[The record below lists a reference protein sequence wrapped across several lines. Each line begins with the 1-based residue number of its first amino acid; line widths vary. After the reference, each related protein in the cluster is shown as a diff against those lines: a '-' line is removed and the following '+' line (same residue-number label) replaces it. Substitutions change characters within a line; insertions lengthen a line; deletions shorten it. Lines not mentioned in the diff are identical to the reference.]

1 MLKYNRGKMWFLI
14 EFFDIDTKRKY
25 INIRVNLM
33 DRMALILK
41 AYEVADE
48 IKSSESFLK
57 LLELKKLIDEKY
69 ATEIKSFKEASATY
83 NDVMSSGGSY
93 HPDFKETVK
102 HFALMKKTL
111 FEKEEV
117 KSYTKIE
124 REIQNELDE
133 IARTL
138 AAKVSSHI
146 NTPNEFGFTKEGSCH
161 AN

>member
-1 MLKYNRGKMWFLI
+1 
-14 EFFDIDTKRKY
+14 
-25 INIRVNLM
+25 
-33 DRMALILK
+33 
-41 AYEVADE
+41 
-48 IKSSESFLK
+48 
-57 LLELKKLIDEKY
+57 
-69 ATEIKSFKEASATY
+69 EIKSFKEASATY

-93 HPDFKETVK
+93 HPNFKETVK

-117 KSYTKIE
+117 KNYTKIE

-138 AAKVSSHI
+138 AAMVSSHI
-146 NTPNEFGFTKEGSCH
+146 KTPSEFGFTKEGSCH